1 MVRSRCCACVLGTCR
16 VSYCACS
23 RLTDVA
29 APSPDARRDLS
40 HNVGT
45 LLDELEI
52 PRAISAPPQ
61 LDDRWAL
68 GLVRRSGELCGV
80 AAPERLPVLKRADRS
95 AGLDTAQRPTSPHV
109 DCDANIGTYSCA
121 CTLAISQFSQNIPA
135 PTPTGRTWA
144 AHFGHPAGRGL

>member
-68 GLVRRSGELCGV
+68 GLVRRIGELCGV
-80 AAPERLPVLKRADRS
+80 AALRGCLFGSGLAAAPAWTLRS
-95 AGLDTAQRPTSPHV
+95 A
-109 DCDANIGTYSCA
+109 
-121 CTLAISQFSQNIPA
+121 
-135 PTPTGRTWA
+135 
-144 AHFGHPAGRGL
+144 